1 MVPFPVC
8 RPPRYDVRAFPS
20 QFAEMGGE
28 VFGQSQALPD
38 LFRVDV
44 MQRPTAQRE
53 FVAQPQRWK
62 IERTFGWLYP
72 RRLLSK
78 EYERTTESSESEI
91 YLASI
96 RLMLRRL
103 ASSPT

>member
-62 IERTFGWLYP
+62 IERTFGWLDWFVVSSARSMNEP
-72 RRLLSK
+72 PNRAKAKSILL
-78 EYERTTESSESEI
+78 RFD
-91 YLASI
+91 
-96 RLMLRRL
+96 
-103 ASSPT
+103 